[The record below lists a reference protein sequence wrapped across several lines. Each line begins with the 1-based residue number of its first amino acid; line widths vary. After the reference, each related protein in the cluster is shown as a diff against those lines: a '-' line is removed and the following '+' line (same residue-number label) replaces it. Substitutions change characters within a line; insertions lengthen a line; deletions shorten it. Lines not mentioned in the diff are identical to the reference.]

1 LPRTRTGVFFGL
13 FLLFSCTLPCDAT
26 MVADALGGER
36 KICSSR
42 DGFLIAIQAAD
53 GACTD
58 AIGEAIAYFNEHGI
72 VPWVQEL
79 LIHLAENK
87 PSDPFAKIEARAAR
101 SNEVIAARK
110 FAAGEANSE
119 ALTTIQAD
127 ASAPVKTAGGA
138 PVQIAADAVG
148 KADSVRALKLKLR
161 GVLIEKACSDGSI
174 EKSTVE
180 GVMQTRL
187 HKMLKSSVSSSLK
200 TGGKANSAAQQL
212 ADSLK
217 FEQPSTE
224 QHARR
229 LDVTGR
235 VDRVEEACESRSG
248 DSAAPSGTGD
258 NASSQLPSP
267 PMDEMMSQAKAMLQL
282 LVRPP
287 SRAMSPS
294 SGMGGTF
301 SQSSSPKCIK
311 ARAAKHE
318 RNGLTSSSGHLLPPA
333 LPSAVASA
341 VDLTSPAGSSLRVA
355 PSIATQESPKPCRSD
370 SLPSFGASPTAG
382 SGSLLLCRRS
392 SSSAKSLPLRLPAVT
407 TERDNGNK
415 VGHEDNASTSASI
428 ASSPCSGDP
437 RRLKVPKLRLDNLE
451 EKMHEVKNAERLN
464 TLQAQAQR
472 MGIKPVV
479 GGLGDAAPSVED
491 VQAGLQ
497 AQLLMLSALGGG
509 PRTDIATPPT
519 LMPEGPA
526 SPMPV
531 PPSQTPHRNQC

>member
-1 LPRTRTGVFFGL
+1 
-13 FLLFSCTLPCDAT
+13 

-110 FAAGEANSE
+110 FAAGEANAE

-187 HKMLKSSVSSSLK
+187 HKMLKSSVSSNLK

-235 VDRVEEACESRSG
+235 VDRVEEAMGATKEACERRSG

-311 ARAAKHE
+311 ARAAKHA
-318 RNGLTSSSGHLLPPA
+318 RIQALRLTSSSGHLLPPA

-341 VDLTSPAGSSLRVA
+341 VDLTSPAGSSIRVA

-382 SGSLLLCRRS
+382 SGSLLLSRRS

-509 PRTDIATPPT
+509 PRTNIATPPT

-531 PPSQTPHRNQC
+531 LPSLTPHRNQC